1 MSYLNLGPLNSILHQ
16 PVRTQLVAFLMTR
29 ENATFK
35 ELKEV
40 LEVTDGNLDAHI
52 KKLIAEKYL
61 TSKKVTGKGR
71 PQTYYSLTGKGT
83 KAFREYIQTLQVLL
97 HSEDYKQSKQ

>member
-1 MSYLNLGPLNSILHQ
+1 MSYLNMGPLNAILHQ

-52 KKLIAEKYL
+52 KKLMAEKYIK
-61 TSKKVTGKGR
+61 SKKVTGKGR
-71 PQTYYSLTGKGT
+71 PQTFYSLTNKGSQ
-83 KAFREYIQTLQVLL
+83 AFREYIQTLQVLL
-97 HSEDYKQSKQ
+97 HSEDYKLDSQ